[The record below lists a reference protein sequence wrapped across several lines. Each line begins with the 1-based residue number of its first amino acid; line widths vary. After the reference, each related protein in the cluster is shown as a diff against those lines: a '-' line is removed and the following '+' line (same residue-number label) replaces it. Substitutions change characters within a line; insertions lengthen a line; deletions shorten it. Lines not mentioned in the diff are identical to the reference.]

1 MMRMKRAITL
11 VLSFVLVACAGG
23 GAGPGQ
29 DKPAANPT
37 TTGTSTASG
46 AGDSA
51 TTNVAPDKSLAM
63 PATASTPSTTASVAA
78 PPPTST
84 TISSRVSS
92 APGTINSDGFLSLVC
107 DPSCDEVILD
117 GTRKLGKSP
126 YGTVGVSPGK
136 HELTFKLA
144 GAPDKTATIP
154 IKSGQTIAYRA
165 RMGVI
170 VVPAGEPRPS
180 PSK

>member
-11 VLSFVLVACAGG
+11 VFSFAFVACAGG
-23 GAGPGQ
+23 ATGPGQ
-29 DKPAANPT
+29 DKPATNPT
-37 TTGTSTASG
+37 TTGTSTAPL
-46 AGDSA
+46 
-51 TTNVAPDKSLAM
+51 VAPSGSGFVTSTAM

-144 GAPDKTATIP
+144 GVPDKTATIP

-165 RMGVI
+165 RMGVV